1 MATFNKTILV
11 VDDEIKT
18 CDVIRAYLEKDEYE
32 VIIAPDGEKA
42 LELIN
47 SKNPDLIL
55 LDLNLPYL
63 DGIEICK
70 IVRRNSR
77 VPIIMLTARDE
88 EEDKIIGLELG
99 ADDYITKP
107 FSPREVVTRV
117 KALFRRLDEGYGNGH
132 QEKKMSVGELQM
144 NIDRHE
150 VQYFGQDLSLTPR
163 EFSILSFL
171 ARNPGLVYS
180 RQQLL
185 DKVYDISYEGFDRTI
200 DAHIKNIRQKMAKIN
215 PDCPV
220 PLVTIHRIGYKLG
233 NG

>member
-1 MATFNKTILV
+1 MGTFNKTILV

-18 CDVIRAYLEKDEYE
+18 SDVVRAYLEKNGYE

-42 LELIN
+42 LELVY

-55 LDLNLPYL
+55 LDLNLPYV

-99 ADDYITKP
+99 ADDYIAKP
-107 FSPREVVTRV
+107 FSPREVVSRV

-132 QEKKMSVGELQM
+132 QEKRISVGELQI

-150 VQYFGQDLSLTPR
+150 VQYFGQHLSLTPR

-171 ARNPGLVYS
+171 ARNPGLVCS

-185 DKVYDISYEGFDRTI
+185 EKVYYILRRF
-200 DAHIKNIRQKMAKIN
+200 
-215 PDCPV
+215 
-220 PLVTIHRIGYKLG
+220 
-233 NG
+233 